1 MKALMTKLLE
11 CLPQQDMVLVT
22 IVDSSG
28 STPRGVGAQML
39 AGRAGRLAGTVGGG
53 AVEGK
58 ALQRA
63 LLQLEAGASCR
74 MHYGMDGTAGRET
87 DMICGGSVEL
97 LYSYVGRNDAAWER
111 AAREVLRRL
120 DAHLPGA
127 LVLAEDAPPQC
138 CGEELTMP
146 AGGMQDGRFAL
157 PLAPSQRVIL
167 FGGGHVAQALAP
179 VLASVGFAVTV
190 FENRPVF
197 ADAAHFPHAERVIL
211 GDYEAVA
218 DFVELREDDFY
229 IIMTHGHHY
238 DCVLQE
244 QLLRRGFAYI
254 GVMGSRRKIAAVN
267 EKLRE
272 AGIDEAALARV
283 HTPIGLPIHAQ
294 TPEEIAVS
302 VAAECI
308 AVRASLRSDG
318 AGTCPSCQ

>member
-22 IVDSSG
+22 IVERTG

-39 AGRAGRLAGTVGGG
+39 AGREGRLAGTVGGG

-74 MHYGMDGTAGRET
+74 MRYGMDGTAGRET

-97 LYSYVGRNDAAWER
+97 LYSYIGRNDEAWACAAS
-111 AAREVLRRL
+111 EVLRRL
-120 DAHLPGA
+120 DAHLTGA
-127 LVLAEDAPPQC
+127 LVLAEDAPPRC
-138 CGEELTMP
+138 CGEDAKRPE
-146 AGGMQDGRFAL
+146 GGMQDERFVL
-157 PLAPSQRVIL
+157 PLTRIWRVIL
-167 FGGGHVAQALAP
+167 FGGGHVAQALAS
-179 VLASVGFAVTV
+179 VLADVGFAVTV
-190 FENRPVF
+190 FENRPEF
-197 ADAAHFPHAERVIL
+197 ADAGHFPRAERVIL
-211 GDYEAVA
+211 GDYEAIA
-218 DFVELREDDFY
+218 GFVELREDDFY
-229 IIMTHGHHY
+229 IVMTHGHQY
-238 DCVLQE
+238 DCALEE

-254 GVMGSRRKIAAVN
+254 GVMGSRRKTAAIN
-267 EKLRE
+267 EKLRA
-272 AGIDEAALARV
+272 AGISEAALARV

-308 AVRASLRSDG
+308 AVRASLRSDSAG
-318 AGTCPSCQ
+318 ACPSHL